1 MLLEHNE
8 FYAPGNSG
16 VFIKNNSAA
25 FSAHNLA
32 LKIGNNKFFKAKND
46 GMQIENLAIS
56 KLLIHNNEFFMNL
69 NNGCSL
75 LQVHQKSNKHI
86 FLIAESKFK

>member
-1 MLLEHNE
+1 
-8 FYAPGNSG
+8 
-16 VFIKNNSAA
+16 
-25 FSAHNLA
+25 
-32 LKIGNNKFFKAKND
+32 
-46 GMQIENLAIS
+46 MQIENLAIS